1 MKSYWHYHGSLTT
14 PPCTESVQWIV
25 FKEPVEISAE
35 QVKYKLDF
43 IYQINVKA
51 MVPILKL
58 NKLHDL
64 YMCKESGDCSNEY
77 RISGNFRPVCD
88 LNDRKVYKTF
98 N

>member
-1 MKSYWHYHGSLTT
+1 M
-14 PPCTESVQWIV
+14 
-25 FKEPVEISAE
+25 
-35 QVKYKLDF
+35 
-43 IYQINVKA
+43 NVKV